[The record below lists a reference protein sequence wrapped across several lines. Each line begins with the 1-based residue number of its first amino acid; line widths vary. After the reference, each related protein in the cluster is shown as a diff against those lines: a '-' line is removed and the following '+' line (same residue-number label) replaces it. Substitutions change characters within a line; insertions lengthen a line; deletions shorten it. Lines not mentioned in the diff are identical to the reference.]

1 MDAPYDF
8 EDDYLPPYD
17 PEDIDIPG
25 DMTNDTPG
33 TPIDMPDAIPTDGF
47 MVPPS
52 PDATPAAPTLPD
64 TSIGLNVGMRLL
76 LIGSSDSDAYYLS
89 AKLTLDSVGA
99 PYDSVFAGVIPELE
113 TLAGGMLLHALSFQS
128 LIILQESMEE
138 SLWLLFLLSTLQWYV
153 IFLLLKW
160 LTNCVT
166 VRCPFKLSRVVWCPP
181 G

>member
-25 DMTNDTPG
+25 DMTGDTPG

-52 PDATPAAPTLPD
+52 PDATPAAPTLPLPD

-113 TLAGGMLLHALSFQS
+113 TLAGGMPLHCTLVSIANYPTGKYGGIIVATLSALDAAVVCYLS
-128 LIILQESMEE
+128 LA
-138 SLWLLFLLSTLQWYV
+138 
-153 IFLLLKW
+153 
-160 LTNCVT
+160 
-166 VRCPFKLSRVVWCPP
+166 FK
-181 G
+181 